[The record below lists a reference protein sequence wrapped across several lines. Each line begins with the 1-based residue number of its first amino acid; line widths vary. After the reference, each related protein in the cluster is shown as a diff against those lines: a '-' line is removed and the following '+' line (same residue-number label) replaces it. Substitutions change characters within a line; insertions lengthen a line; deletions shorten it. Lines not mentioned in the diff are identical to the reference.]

1 MKYAVKSV
9 VGRVRSNNQDFYHVP
24 RPGAGPDNL
33 FIVADGMAAE
43 TPGRW
48 PALWRYAQFANISIP
63 TVSRKI

>member
-33 FIVADGMAAE
+33 FIVADGMGGHKGGEVASTSA
-43 TPGRW
+43 
-48 PALWRYAQFANISIP
+48 RYGHYHY
-63 TVSRKI
+63 SRLYI